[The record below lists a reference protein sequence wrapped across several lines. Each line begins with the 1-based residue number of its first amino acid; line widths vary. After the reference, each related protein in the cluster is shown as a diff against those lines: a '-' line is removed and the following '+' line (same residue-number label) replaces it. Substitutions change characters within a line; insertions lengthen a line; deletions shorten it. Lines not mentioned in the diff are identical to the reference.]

1 MIKMWII
8 LPVSH
13 WCRMKVTMAAKGNG
27 VFLPG
32 QLLIEKYF
40 ADLQ

>member
-1 MIKMWII
+1 MMKMWII

-13 WCRMKVTMAAKGNG
+13 WCWMQVITAAKGNG

-32 QLLIEKYF
+32 QLLTGKCL